1 METEENPSPKK
12 KESEKNSSKSSSSQE
27 ESSKISLEKNPISIT
42 KKDLNPP
49 TQTVPTKNQDLTSAD
64 IEPFLNLALTELK
77 LNRDKLEK
85 ELKELSTQK
94 SKVENELKSSFSGQ
108 SDAIARKVKG
118 FQEYLTGALQD
129 LTQSAEQLD
138 LVVPPVIVTPSPL
151 DENQKTDIP
160 QEKEVVTAIS
170 DTFKPD
176 EKLIRDCFNQFSK
189 QPDFYAEPWQLRR
202 SLETKDIEILE
213 DWFFNMGG
221 RGAQPSRGNRSRN
234 VLISAAL
241 IAILGELY
249 GDRFQALVLAS
260 QPERLGEWRR
270 GLQDSLGLNREDFG
284 PNSGV
289 VLFERSGPLIERAD
303 RLEAGNEVPLIL
315 IDSAENNATNSE
327 INKLVNQ
334 KLRKEFRPEFLN
346 RIDEKII
353 FNNLGITELSQIAT

>member
-1 METEENPSPKK
+1 METEENPSSKK
-12 KESEKNSSKSSSSQE
+12 KELEKNSSKSSSSQE
-27 ESSKISLEKNPISIT
+27 ESSKVSIETNPISII

-49 TQTVPTKNQDLTSAD
+49 TQKVPTKNQDLTSAD
-64 IEPFLNLALTELK
+64 IEPFLNLALKELK

-85 ELKELSTQK
+85 ELKELSNQK
-94 SKVENELKSSFSGQ
+94 SKVENELRSSFSGQ

-160 QEKEVVTAIS
+160 KEKEVFTAIS
-170 DTFKPD
+170 ETFKPD
-176 EKLIRDCFNQFSK
+176 EQLIRNCFNQFLK

-221 RGAQPSRGNRSRN
+221 RGAQPSLGNRSKN
-234 VLISAAL
+234 VKVSAGLIS
-241 IAILGELY
+241 ILGELY
-249 GDRFQALVLAS
+249 GEQFQTLILAS

-270 GLQDSLGLNREDFG
+270 GLQDALGLNREDFG
-284 PNSGV
+284 PNSGI
-289 VLFERSGPLIERAD
+289 VLFERADSLIERAD
-303 RLEAGNEVPLIL
+303 RLEERGNLPLII
-315 IDSAENNATNSE
+315 IDAAE
-327 INKLVNQ
+327 INVEIPILQFPIWLAFAASSN
-334 KLRKEFRPEFLN
+334 E
-346 RIDEKII
+346 I
-353 FNNLGITELSQIAT
+353 FEEVELQ